1 MATRL
6 QLAQKVAS
14 EAGTVP
20 GTGTLPT
27 ATTGQT
33 DPYLVK
39 IIRWVDDAWIQI
51 QNTNASWLWMQSEFY
66 GNLADGTQRYDYT
79 DFNDLT
85 SAAAITRFADWII
98 DRRPYQ
104 DSGVSLYETAVGV
117 SDEGPLSF
125 MKWDEFYKTKLRGTV
140 NEGKPTLFTVAPD
153 QKLVFSY
160 TPDDT
165 YTVRGRYR
173 KDVQTLAADGD
184 IPECPVRFHDVI
196 VDVALMMLGTHD
208 EAPAQLPLWQMRN
221 SKNFCALERDQL
233 PRMEFSEG
241 PLA

>member
-14 EAGTVP
+14 EGGTVP
-20 GTGTLPT
+20 GTKPT
-27 ATTGQT
+27 DTTTQT

-39 IIRWVDDAWIQI
+39 IIRWVDDAWVQV
-51 QNTNASWLWMQSEFY
+51 QNAHASWLWMQSEFY
-66 GNLADGTQRYDYT
+66 GNLTSGTQRYAYT
-79 DFNDLT
+79 SFNDLT
-85 SAAAITRFADWII
+85 SATTIDRFADWII
-98 DRRPYQ
+98 NRDPYY
-104 DSGVSLYETAVGV
+104 DSGISLYETAVGV
-117 SDEGPLSF
+117 SDEGPISF
-125 MKWDEFYKTKLRGTV
+125 RDWDEFYKTQLRGTV
-140 NEGKPTLFTVAPD
+140 NTGKPSLFTVAPD

-173 KDVQTLAADGD
+173 KDVQRLAADAD
-184 IPECPVRFHDVI
+184 VPECPARFHDVI

-208 EAPAQLPLWQMRN
+208 EAPSQLPLWQMRL
-221 SKNFCALERDQL
+221 SRNFCALERDQL
-233 PRMEFSEG
+233 PRVKFSAG